1 MESLYHNTMA
11 WTNRSD
17 YDNLSLVPKRKGV
30 RNEMHVLTQTEET
43 ARERLAQELA
53 ELRSG
58 AAQPIIFGPDEPV
71 GCKIHPA
78 DHASDVAM
86 ARDLF
91 ILRENLMSRAERVIR
106 QIRKIDEGSYGRCDD
121 CGSPIPEERLAAVPE
136 AIRCVPCQKNL
147 ECRRR
152 RN

>member
-1 MESLYHNTMA
+1 
-11 WTNRSD
+11 
-17 YDNLSLVPKRKGV
+17 
-30 RNEMHVLTQTEET
+30 MHVLTEAEVT
-43 ARERLAQELA
+43 AREKLAQELA
-53 ELRSG
+53 ELKSH
-58 AAQPIIFGPDEPV
+58 AVQQVIFGPDEPV

-91 ILRENLMSRAERVIR
+91 ILRENLLSRAEKVIR
-106 QIRKIDEGSYGRCDD
+106 QIRKIDAGSYGWCDD

-136 AIRCVPCQKNL
+136 AVRCVPCQKNS

-152 RN
+152 RS